1 MDMEPVP
8 MGVGR
13 RESTLRSVLRLA
25 LPHIVFLRKIVK
37 EKKNPILS
45 ISGSLS
51 HAESIYMSTFT
62 CSSSGRAGRDYAL
75 S

>member
-1 MDMEPVP
+1 MTYFSGCSQEHDLLELSRLWREKVDMEPVP

-37 EKKNPILS
+37 EKKTPYFPFL
-45 ISGSLS
+45 GV
-51 HAESIYMSTFT
+51 
-62 CSSSGRAGRDYAL
+62 
-75 S
+75 